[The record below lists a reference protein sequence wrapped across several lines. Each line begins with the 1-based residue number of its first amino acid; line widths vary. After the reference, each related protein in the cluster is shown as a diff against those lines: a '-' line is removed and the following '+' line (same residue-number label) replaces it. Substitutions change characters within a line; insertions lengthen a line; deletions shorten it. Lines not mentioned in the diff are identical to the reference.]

1 MSGPKSDLRQQT
13 LQTLTSMTTKVPMS
27 LGPSTSTIEH
37 HTTVESVLETIVHI
51 FKRADD
57 INNQINKFTHHESF
71 VQRVVAISSS
81 CASITA
87 VLFALY
93 FLLAIDPKRLVFRH
107 QLISFLLLFDL
118 LKAVILLIYPS
129 RVLTHSVSY
138 YNRKFCQ
145 VVGFF
150 TATSI
155 EGADIAIFSFALH
168 TFLLIFKPSLNTR
181 SAHSNRVE
189 GGLYKMRYLVY
200 ALSVLIPLI
209 LASLAFINGTGYDS
223 LVCWCYLPMRPVWYR
238 LVLSWVPRWCI
249 VVAIFL
255 FYGLIYIRVVKE
267 FKSLGGAF
275 TNIHQRNAGHF
286 NNDAPTF
293 FASLKFFFGSIKD
306 HLFPKMLIP
315 EESARTGRS
324 STSVGPLDRGRSRG
338 GGGDVGAGARGNGG
352 NESDSDE
359 VDDLE
364 ELADDYTDSSI
375 KDVNLQH
382 FQRRQK
388 VIQKQMRSIFIYP
401 FAYCFIW
408 LFPFILQATQFNYEE
423 AHSPVYWLNVLGAF
437 MQPFNGVVDST
448 VFFIREKPW
457 RNTAMRNFEKEHRQ
471 RVDNIIQNSVEQHRY
486 SAVPF
491 TNTQEASERIARNSV
506 SASTA
511 LVDINDYKYWGRVL
525 NKWKLPLFQLPTEEN
540 IFKAQDKYISKKLK
554 EKEENG
560 EFNQFKPQQPKGT
573 RANFSM
579 NEKPNSTT
587 SNDDSELS
595 FPPQIHEKYS
605 STANKFEPGSS
616 AGSIPTI
623 SLPQRR
629 RTSVPVFN
637 SDIHTPPSPNHI
649 DLDEHEEHEEEEDDE
664 SELDFSQFLKS

>member
-1 MSGPKSDLRQQT
+1 MSELIADLRQQT
-13 LQTLTSMTTKVPMS
+13 LLTLTTMTTEVQVSNVASASALEP
-27 LGPSTSTIEH
+27 
-37 HTTVESVLETIVHI
+37 TTADTVMATIVHL
-51 FKRADD
+51 FKRVDD
-57 INNQINKFTHHESF
+57 INNQITKFTHHESF

-87 VLFALY
+87 VMIALY

-150 TATSI
+150 TATAI
-155 EGADIAIFSFALH
+155 EGADIAIFAFALH

-181 SAHSNRVE
+181 LAHSNRVE

-249 VVAIFL
+249 VVAIFV

-275 TNIHQRNAGHF
+275 TNIHLRNAGHF
-286 NNDAPTF
+286 SNEAPTF

-315 EESARTGRS
+315 EESAHTAK
-324 STSVGPLDRGRSRG
+324 STTSIGPLERGRG
-338 GGGDVGAGARGNGG
+338 EGV
-352 NESDSDE
+352 NELDSDE

-375 KDVNLQH
+375 KDINLQH

-437 MQPFNGVVDST
+437 MQPFNGVVDSI

-457 RNTAMRNFEKEHRQ
+457 KNTAMRNFEKEHRQ

-511 LVDINDYKYWGRVL
+511 LVDINNYKYWRRLL
-525 NKWKLPLFQLPTEEN
+525 NKWKFPLFQLPTEEN
-540 IFKAQDKYISKKLK
+540 IFKAQDKYISKRLK

-560 EFNQFKPQQPKGT
+560 EFNHFKPQQPKGT
-573 RANFSM
+573 KVNFTM

-595 FPPQIHEKYS
+595 FPPQIHDKYS
-605 STANKFEPGSS
+605 THKFEPGSS
-616 AGSIPTI
+616 AGTVPTL

-629 RTSVPVFN
+629 RTSVPVFK
-637 SDIHTPPSPNHI
+637 SDIQTPPSPNQV
-649 DLDEHEEHEEEEDDE
+649 DNDEDNEDE
-664 SELDFSQFLKS
+664 GSELDFTQFLKS